1 MKTFRVYSRPG
12 CHLCEVLLEELLP
25 MIRGRAGVEVVDI
38 DSRED
43 WRSAYGTRIPV
54 LEFDG
59 EFVCEYRLD
68 REKVRTLMDDANG
81 S

>member
-1 MKTFRVYSRPG
+1 
-12 CHLCEVLLEELLP
+12 